1 MFTRAHPSLP
11 ILALMPQ
18 LLQSER
24 NLIDTMVR
32 SQRKTPIEA
41 WKALKKARA
50 KKTGSRKSGL
60 SKQSVYNY
68 VHGHT
73 HRCDK
78 KETRGRGKN
87 LTGADVQKLLQTRRR
102 LIKQASNKKRVRYS
116 DIIAATKLKK
126 QVPYAILSHVHV

>member
-1 MFTRAHPSLP
+1 M
-11 ILALMPQ
+11 
-18 LLQSER
+18 
-24 NLIDTMVR
+24 
-32 SQRKTPIEA
+32 
-41 WKALKKARA
+41 
-50 KKTGSRKSGL
+50 
-60 SKQSVYNY
+60 YNY

-73 HRCDK
+73 HRWDR

-126 QVPYAILSHVHV
+126 QVPYAILSQVHV